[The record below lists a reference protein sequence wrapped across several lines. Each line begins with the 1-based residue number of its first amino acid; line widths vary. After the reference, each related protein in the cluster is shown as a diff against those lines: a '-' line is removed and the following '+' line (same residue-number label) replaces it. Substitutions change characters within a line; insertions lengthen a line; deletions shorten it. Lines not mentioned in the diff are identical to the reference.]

1 MPEFKIG
8 HISKPHG
15 YKGELAIWLE
25 LDAPQFMEE
34 LGFLFLDQEGSM
46 LPYKIEFHSHKK
58 GNIYRVKLQG
68 VSDEKTAKALVKKD
82 IFISQKLADQIA
94 VGIQAVDTIVGFK
107 VIDSVKGEIGVVEM
121 LSSPTSNPLIHIKVN
136 FAEVMIPFVDEVVKR
151 VDHKS
156 QTIHV
161 TCPEGLLDLYLD
173 W

>member
-1 MPEFKIG
+1 MSEFNIG

-15 YKGELAIWLE
+15 YKGELAVWLE
-25 LDAPQFMEE
+25 LDAPKFMDK
-34 LGFLFLDQEGSM
+34 LGFLFIEKGGSM

-68 VSDEKTAKALVKKD
+68 VSDEKTAKSLIRKD
-82 IFISQKLADQIA
+82 VFISQELADKIA
-94 VGIQAVDTIVGFK
+94 VGTQAVETIVGYK
-107 VIDSVKGEIGVVEM
+107 VIDSIRGEIGVVDQ

-136 FAEVMIPFVDEVVKR
+136 ITEVMIPFVEDVVKE

-156 QTIHV
+156 KTIKV

-173 W
+173 